1 MIKTFHNNKLYHDA
15 NFEKKQIHHEDIR
28 FTKVLTKY
36 STEFNNIVFIY
47 NLCQQLDMD
56 KKDMIAFFQEL
67 RLFFGK
73 DFYDDPIVYNEIDNI
88 FEGYSISK
96 LDIKRIFRYID
107 KNVKKE
113 IALDFDEND

>member
-1 MIKTFHNNKLYHDA
+1 
-15 NFEKKQIHHEDIR
+15 
-28 FTKVLTKY
+28 
-36 STEFNNIVFIY
+36 
-47 NLCQQLDMD
+47 
-56 KKDMIAFFQEL
+56 MIAFFQEL

-73 DFYDDPIVYNEIDNI
+73 EFYDDTVIYAEIEKI

-113 IALDFDEND
+113 IIADFDDND

>member
-1 MIKTFHNNKLYHDA
+1 
-15 NFEKKQIHHEDIR
+15 
-28 FTKVLTKY
+28 
-36 STEFNNIVFIY
+36 
-47 NLCQQLDMD
+47 
-56 KKDMIAFFQEL
+56 MIAFFQEL

-73 DFYDDPIVYNEIDNI
+73 EFYDDTIIYAEIEKI

-113 IALDFDEND
+113 IIADFDDNN